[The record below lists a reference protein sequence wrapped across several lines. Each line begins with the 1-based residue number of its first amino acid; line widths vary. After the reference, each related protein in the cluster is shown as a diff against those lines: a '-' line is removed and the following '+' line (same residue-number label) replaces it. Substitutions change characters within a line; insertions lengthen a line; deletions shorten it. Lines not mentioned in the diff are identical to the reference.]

1 MSFETQS
8 KLFAD
13 LYERFLDCGY
23 TPTLFYSLSVAEVV
37 DMINSN
43 IRRKKDE
50 QEDYNNKNKDF
61 IAILDLFGLSIYK
74 RIQNLLGAKYG
85 SDEVSLIHFF
95 EALFEDEMEDKENE
109 KITTNKLNPQ
119 MQLYKAQRIQH
130 ADRMNDSRARR
141 EGILDGGRS
150 NTSRAEG
157 AD

>member
-1 MSFETQS
+1 MSYETQS
-8 KLFAD
+8 KLFSD

-50 QEDYNNKNKDF
+50 QEEYNSKNKDF
-61 IAILDLFGLSIYK
+61 IAIMDLFGLSLYK

-85 SDEVSLIHFF
+85 NDEVSLIHFF
-95 EALFEDEMEDKENE
+95 DALFKEEMEDVENE

-130 ADRMNDSRARR
+130 ADRLNSSRARR

-150 NTSRAEG
+150 NTSGTEG
-157 AD
+157 TD